1 VPKPSTGLGRGS
13 HLRGRPPGK
22 KMQKLKPRLL
32 PMCDAALQ
40 HALAEHIRKNKL
52 PADEEGVRI
61 YMYIYA
67 CVKYTS
73 YIITIV
79 IAAAAADVR
88 RRAPARAV
96 GVRAEE
102 QTAGR

>member
-1 VPKPSTGLGRGS
+1 
-13 HLRGRPPGK
+13 
-22 KMQKLKPRLL
+22 
-32 PMCDAALQ
+32 
-40 HALAEHIRKNKL
+40 
-52 PADEEGVRI
+52 
-61 YMYIYA
+61 MYIYA